1 MKNKNLFE
9 KALEKALK
17 KLNENEKRYL
27 NQIDD
32 AVYVKHDDG
41 SFHRFI
47 EFPLTKNTI
56 NYILIGIKDFKQNK
70 YDFNIG
76 IEYLDLIEQPDLYI
90 ENDIKVDEPIDVL
103 INEVNIYKYE
113 RGVIYK
119 NVDGHGEF
127 KLLCYYDRKS
137 NKKEYYLNPND
148 KEMTNQDYYDE
159 YTKNIKLDFKPGE
172 LDENEVKIDNSRRD
186 FDMIFKDIVSGM
198 PKEELEKFKN
208 NIMKNSVKDEK
219 IISLINDELKKYE
232 K

>member
-1 MKNKNLFE
+1 MEKEYENIKNLVIKE
-9 KALEKALK
+9 LE
-17 KLNENEKRYL
+17 NNEKRWLKNLKEIFNNNVLL
-27 NQIDD
+27 NI
-32 AVYVKHDDG
+32 K
-41 SFHRFI
+41 
-47 EFPLTKNTI
+47 PLTKYTVNYLIIIIKDNNYKYDYAINLNNLLKNTI
-56 NYILIGIKDFKQNK
+56 LESNDKPIDILIK
-70 YDFNIG
+70 NINYYNG
-76 IEYLDLIEQPDLYI
+76 
-90 ENDIKVDEPIDVL
+90 NS
-103 INEVNIYKYE
+103 
-113 RGVIYK
+113 GVIYK

-148 KEMTNQDYYDE
+148 KEMANQDYYNE

-172 LDENEVKIDNSRRD
+172 LDENEVKIDSSRRD
-186 FDMIFKDIVSGM
+186 FDMVFKDIVSGM